1 MWSANSINGVV
12 TTCLTIVGSAIA
24 LGGLILVSQSN
35 LRTALGEQIA
45 LNREQ
50 IALNR
55 EEIAEVRRDLGDL
68 NIRVARI
75 EGSLLAANA
84 EPSATGDDPR
94 SP

>member
-1 MWSANSINGVV
+1 MASANSINGVV
-12 TTCLTIVGSAIA
+12 TICLTIVGSAIA
-24 LGGLILVSQSN
+24 LGGVLLASQSN
-35 LRTALGEQIA
+35 LRADLG
-45 LNREQ
+45 EQ

-84 EPSATGDDPR
+84 DPSETGGDPHA
-94 SP
+94 P